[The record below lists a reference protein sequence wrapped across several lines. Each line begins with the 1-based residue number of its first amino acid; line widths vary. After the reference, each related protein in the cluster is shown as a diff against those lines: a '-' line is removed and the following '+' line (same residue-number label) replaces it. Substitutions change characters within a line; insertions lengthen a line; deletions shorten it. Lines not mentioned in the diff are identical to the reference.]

1 MHGHLYGCVSRVR
14 FARVSCPWLTFVCVP
29 APPVS
34 FYRYCTLP
42 APWTQT
48 SVVHGNGWLL
58 NVGVPAWPEESPTL
72 DQQVLWRREA
82 REMQVLKEH
91 KIQPSDKVSV
101 EKVEALLNSVLR
113 ELQKEKTRAR
123 SVEETLRKM
132 ESAAQQQEAQ
142 STAVAALAQISALQA
157 ELHRLAQQQHVAA
170 EATANR
176 LSALESGVGGRSTC
190 GGRTSGGAGSEKYR
204 EPPPLHAPP
213 PKHRE
218 PPTVGSSAMTA
229 SSQTALEQL
238 EARMASLES
247 RTAIATVTAT
257 SAASAAEGS
266 AAAVAAMRARMELV
280 ASEGSRESRELHA
293 ALETILSRVEAQ
305 VQTQLALRT
314 QAIEEACL
322 QAATKA
328 ANQTAMGA
336 ATSIAAKAAAAMGSA
351 TASGAAAH
359 CDAVEA
365 RQKSSEARAEARLLE
380 LGEHLKALEKALE
393 QSQREGTSKLGRQL
407 EASLVGRVTDA
418 TDAIQKASPPWVSC
432 ESAAERAA
440 EAAAAK
446 AAAAAARHEAA
457 AAKEAAAASAQEA
470 AATQV
475 KLERLEARVEW
486 LEAAQAHAQRRSKDE
501 RAAPEPRVEGVPEAM
516 VDLKAQLLKM
526 NSRVDETNSR
536 VDETNSRVDET
547 YSRVEELSQAVAMA
561 AQEGRAASRAA
572 AAATSAMAARGES
585 AAGLAA
591 DARLPLERR
600 CQVLETTVEAL
611 RGSTLGVDRR
621 GSGHGVHWSDGTV
634 GSLDEARLEA
644 ALRPKLNRSE
654 WATLREE
661 LLADVHKLLHQATA
675 PRPPPP
681 LPSQQLNARLGAS
694 REAFPEA
701 AAPAPMDA
709 EAESTRLRLQ
719 SRTVSEHF
727 ALGGTDGRLYRGAAT
742 GVVQEWVLEKEE
754 YSRERPDT
762 AAPTIGVS
770 STLRMRPVSAS
781 AGSAAKRPSSAG
793 ARALYRHSSIATAC
807 IPSTQAQAHAS
818 AAFSRR
824 AATPGVHTLGP

>member
-1 MHGHLYGCVSRVR
+1 MAISTGTAHFRHHSGSLDPNFRCG
-14 FARVSCPWLTFVCVP
+14 
-29 APPVS
+29 
-34 FYRYCTLP
+34 
-42 APWTQT
+42 
-48 SVVHGNGWLL
+48 GNGCLL

-536 VDETNSRVDET
+536 IDET

-634 GSLDEARLEA
+634 GSLDDARLEA

>member
-1 MHGHLYGCVSRVR
+1 
-14 FARVSCPWLTFVCVP
+14 
-29 APPVS
+29 
-34 FYRYCTLP
+34 
-42 APWTQT
+42 
-48 SVVHGNGWLL
+48 
-58 NVGVPAWPEESPTL
+58 
-72 DQQVLWRREA
+72 
-82 REMQVLKEH
+82 MQVLKEH

-418 TDAIQKASPPWVSC
+418 TDAIQKASPPWVSS
-432 ESAAERAA
+432 ESAAEHAA

-536 VDETNSRVDET
+536 VDETNSRVDETNSRVDETNSRIDET

-824 AATPGVHTLGP
+824 AATPGVHSLGP

>member
-1 MHGHLYGCVSRVR
+1 MNGHLYGCVSRLPPVS
-14 FARVSCPWLTFVCVP
+14 FYRVSRL
-29 APPVS
+29 PPVS

-536 VDETNSRVDET
+536 IDET

-634 GSLDEARLEA
+634 GSLDDARLEA